1 MFKKIHS
8 NRQPED
14 TLYASIKTEFAPVFD
29 KAGNKFQNLLKRY
42 PKTIFIGMIFLMVV
56 SGIVSFTLFRNKPSR
71 SNKGMLTIN
80 RGNAK
85 EREINRKTD
94 SSMAG
99 ILLITQKLMVNI
111 RLKQKIEGLIKQPR
125 LSHQDSASLLIAIDS
140 LEIIRKTNK
149 THPNENRP

>member
-14 TLYASIKTEFAPVFD
+14 TLYSSIKTEFAPAFNKV
-29 KAGNKFQNLLKRY
+29 GCKFQSLLKLY
-42 PKTIFIGMIFLMVV
+42 PKTIFISMILLMAV
-56 SGIVSFTLFRNKPSR
+56 SCILSFTLFRNNPSS

-80 RGNAK
+80 KGNDK
-85 EREINRKTD
+85 EREIKQKTD
-94 SSMAG
+94 SGMAG
-99 ILLITQKLMVNI
+99 IMLVTQKLMVNI

-140 LEIIRKTNK
+140 LEMIRKTNK
-149 THPNENRP
+149 TYPNENRP